1 LGKQEEQ
8 ENRMASLASTARALW
23 EISRP
28 RQWVKNAFVFAPL
41 LFAKRAAD
49 PVALERVCLAFG
61 LFCLFSSCVYMIND
75 IADLE
80 RDRRHP
86 KKKHRP
92 LPAGR
97 IGVSTVSAAAAAVL
111 AAAVAGS
118 LLLSWEFAG
127 VGMAYWLIHVAYSFG
142 AKSAVIL
149 DGMMIAAGFVLRTY
163 AGAVVIDVIF
173 SDWLYICA
181 LFVSLF
187 LAFSKRRHEIIL
199 LGEEDAR
206 NHREILQEYSTQLLD
221 QIIAVVT
228 AATVVSYSL
237 YCIDTTSVK
246 EQMLTGKTAA
256 GRELSGAEP
265 AGGPPP
271 PNPHGSLG
279 YNPRMKYTIP
289 FVIYGLFRYLY
300 LIYRREEGGNPT
312 ELLLSDKPL
321 ILNGMGWLIAVFWA
335 LNYA

>member
-1 LGKQEEQ
+1 
-8 ENRMASLASTARALW
+8 MASLAGTARALW

-41 LFAKRAAD
+41 LFAKRATD
-49 PVALERVCLAFG
+49 PVALERSLLAFG

-86 KKKHRP
+86 QKKNRP

-97 IGVSTVSAAAAAVL
+97 LGVSTVL
-111 AAAVAGS
+111 AAGAGLLAVAVTGS

-127 VGMAYWLIHVAYSFG
+127 VGIAYWLIHVAYSFG

-149 DGMMIAAGFVLRTY
+149 DGMLIAAGFVLRTY
-163 AGAVVIDVIF
+163 AGAVVIGVIF

-199 LGEEDAR
+199 LGEADAR

-221 QIIAVVT
+221 QIIAIVT

-246 EQMLTGKTAA
+246 EQTLAGKAFP
-256 GRELSGAEP
+256 GMESP
-265 AGGPPP
+265 APEHPGGLPPQ
-271 PNPHGSLG
+271 NPHGSLG

-321 ILNGMGWLIAVFWA
+321 LINGMGWLMAVFWA